1 MKPKVF
7 VDGQEGTTG
16 LRIHDYLAKRS
27 DLEVMKIA
35 AEDKKDTEKRRQY
48 LNAAD
53 LVFLCLPDQA
63 AREAVSLID
72 NPKTRVIDAS
82 TAHRTIWTY
91 GFPELNKTQ
100 RAEIRTANRVSV
112 PGCHATGFVS
122 LAYPLVREGF
132 LSASAPLV
140 CNSLTGYSGGGK
152 SLIRKFEEDGGL
164 KTKSP
169 RPYALKL
176 THKHQPEMQ
185 KIVKLDQP
193 PLFTPVV
200 ADFYK
205 GMAVFLPIPVQ
216 IMEKRVSPKEIQEFL
231 KSYYAG
237 ETFIRVMPLETE
249 AYLEEGFLDVE
260 GCNDTNRLDIFV
272 FGHESQILLLARLDN
287 LGKGASGAAIQNMN
301 LMLGLDETI
310 GLQA

>member
-122 LAYPLVREGF
+122 LAYPLVQEGF
-132 LSASAPLV
+132 LPASAPLV

-185 KIVKLDQP
+185 KIVKIDQP

-216 IMEKRVSPKEIQEFL
+216 IMEKRVSPQEIQEFL
-231 KSYYAG
+231 QNYYAG
-237 ETFIRVMPLETE
+237 ETFIRVMPIETE

-272 FGHESQILLLARLDN
+272 FGHDSQILLIARLDN